1 MGEYVRK
8 VVYSC
13 IDRFVQKIKIMD
25 NLNGS
30 NSKEEKELTEVEEW
44 ELERKLMRLA
54 FENSYKVLTN
64 KLTFKELMT
73 GNHVLGKS
81 AVLAHDPQEGIT
93 LREYDAIMDYFEEGE
108 EYEKCAELM
117 TCLDGDRE

>member
-1 MGEYVRK
+1 ME
-8 VVYSC
+8 
-13 IDRFVQKIKIMD
+13 

-30 NSKEEKELTEVEEW
+30 TNGKEEKELTEVEEW

-64 KLTFKELMT
+64 KLTFKELMV
-73 GNHVLGKS
+73 GNHSSGKS

-93 LREYDAIMDYFEEGE
+93 LREYDAIMNYFEEGE
-108 EYEKCAELM
+108 EYEKCAELK
-117 TCLDGDRE
+117 TCLGRN